1 MVKDFKEV
9 WFVDFEFRAPEGGNP
24 EPRCMVAYELYSKT
38 LKRLWLQGQKIDE
51 PPFDSGDNTL
61 YVAYYASA
69 EMGCHLAL
77 GWPYPENL
85 LDLFVE
91 FRSHMNG
98 LKPQGGF
105 GLLGA
110 MSYFGIGHMAP
121 TEKESMR
128 DLALREG
135 DYTDTEKVALL
146 DYCQGDVES
155 LVRLYSKMIPQINIP
170 TALMRG
176 RYMAACADVERN
188 GIPIDHELHGRLM
201 EHWDEIKSELIQEV
215 DQSYGVFD
223 ESTFRT
229 SLFKDYLERRL
240 IRWPLLDS
248 GALKMDEE
256 TFKFMSQRHPEL
268 LPLKELRSTLS
279 KLRLKD
285 LSVGPDG
292 RNRCLLSAFR
302 SRTGRNQPS
311 SSRFIF
317 GASSWLRGL
326 VQPEEGRTI
335 AYIDWSQQEYGIAAA
350 LSGDGA
356 MKEAY
361 RSGDPY
367 LAFAIKAGQAPEGA
381 TKHTHKRLRDQFK
394 AAVLAVQYGMG
405 AESLAMRIGESK
417 ARGRELLQMHREAY
431 PVFWRWS
438 DAAVD
443 KAMIEGKLQ
452 SVFGWKIMVSMDS
465 NPRSLR
471 NFPMQANGAE
481 MMRLAMI
488 LMTRNSIR
496 VLAPVHDAFLIES
509 QNDSLEE
516 TIERAK
522 GHMRHASSIVL
533 GGFELDSDVEVFS
546 HPERFGSPGPE
557 SFFLK
562 VVGILERIE
571 GASKE
576 CTHLPRGQGRRVH
589 PSYSFIRKSV

>member
-24 EPRCMVAYELYSKT
+24 EPRCMVAYELHTKT
-38 LKRLWLQGQKIDE
+38 LKRLWLQGKKIDE
-51 PPFDSGDNTL
+51 PPFDSGDDTL

-91 FRSHMNG
+91 FRSLMNG
-98 LKPQGGF
+98 FKPQGGF

-110 MSYFGIGHMAP
+110 MSSFGLGHMAP
-121 TEKESMR
+121 SEKDSMRELAMRAGGYTADEKE
-128 DLALREG
+128 ALME
-135 DYTDTEKVALL
+135 
-146 DYCQGDVES
+146 YCEADVRS
-155 LVRLYSKMIPQINIP
+155 LEVLYSKMSPLIDLER
-170 TALMRG
+170 ALLRG
-176 RYMAACADVERN
+176 RYMSACAVVERN
-188 GIPIDHELHGRLM
+188 GIPLDTDLHKRLTR
-201 EHWDEIKSELIQEV
+201 HWDEIKSELIHEV
-215 DQSYGVFD
+215 DQSFGVF
-223 ESTFRT
+223 EKNV
-229 SLFKDYLERRL
+229 FKKDRFLGYLKRNR
-240 IRWPLLDS
+240 ISWPLLDS
-248 GALKMDEE
+248 GGPRMDDE
-256 TFKFMSQRHPEL
+256 TFGVMSLRYPEL
-268 LPLKELRSTLS
+268 SPLKELRSTLS

-285 LSVGPDG
+285 LSVGRDG
-292 RNRCLLSAFR
+292 RNRTLLSAFR

-326 VQPEEGRTI
+326 VRPEEGMSL

-405 AESLAMRIGESK
+405 AESLASRIGESK

-443 KAMIEGKLQ
+443 KAMVEGKLK
-452 SVFGWKIMVSMDS
+452 SVFGWVVNVSSDS

-481 MMRLAMI
+481 MMRLAMT
-488 LMTRNSIR
+488 LMTADSIR

-509 QNDSLEE
+509 ETDCLEE
-516 TIERAK
+516 TLERAK
-522 GHMRHASSIVL
+522 GHMRLASSIVL
-533 GGFELDSDVEVFS
+533 GGFELDSDADVS
-546 HPERFGSPGPE
+546 SYPHRFGSPEPE
-557 SFFLK
+557 SFFNK
-562 VVGILERIE
+562 VIGILERIE
-571 GASKE
+571 GASIGG
-576 CTHLPRGQGRRVH
+576 THLPQNQGRRVH
-589 PSYSFIRKSV
+589 PSYSFIRESV

>member
-24 EPRCMVAYELYSKT
+24 EPRCMVAYELHTKT
-38 LKRLWLQGQKIDE
+38 LKRLWLQGKKIDE
-51 PPFDSGDNTL
+51 PPFDSGDDTL

-91 FRSHMNG
+91 FRSLMNG
-98 LKPQGGF
+98 FKPQGGF

-110 MSYFGIGHMAP
+110 MSSFGLGHMAP
-121 TEKESMR
+121 SEKDSMRELAMRAGGYTADEKE
-128 DLALREG
+128 ALME
-135 DYTDTEKVALL
+135 
-146 DYCQGDVES
+146 YCEADVRS
-155 LVRLYSKMIPQINIP
+155 LEVLYSKMSPLIDLER
-170 TALMRG
+170 ALLRG
-176 RYMAACADVERN
+176 RYMSACAVVERN
-188 GIPIDHELHGRLM
+188 GIPLDTDLHKRLTR
-201 EHWDEIKSELIQEV
+201 HWDEIKSELIHEV
-215 DQSYGVFD
+215 DQSFGVF
-223 ESTFRT
+223 EKNV
-229 SLFKDYLERRL
+229 FKKDRFLGYLKRNR
-240 IRWPLLDS
+240 ISWPLLDS
-248 GALKMDEE
+248 GGPRMDDE
-256 TFKFMSQRHPEL
+256 TFGVMSLRYPEL
-268 LPLKELRSTLS
+268 SPLKELRSTLS

-285 LSVGPDG
+285 LSVGRDG
-292 RNRCLLSAFR
+292 RNRTLLSAFR

-367 LAFAIKAGQAPEGA
+367 LAFALKAGQAPEGA
-381 TKHTHKRLRDQFK
+381 TKHTHKRIRDQFK

-405 AESLAMRIGESK
+405 AESLASRIGESE
-417 ARGRELLQMHREAY
+417 ARGRELLGMHREAY

-443 KAMIEGKLQ
+443 KAMIEGKLE
-452 SVFGWKIMVSMDS
+452 SVFGWVVNVSSDS

-481 MMRLAMI
+481 MMRIAMT
-488 LMTRNSIR
+488 LMIADSIR

-509 QNDSLEE
+509 ETDCLEE
-516 TIERAK
+516 TLERAK
-522 GHMRHASSIVL
+522 GHMRAASSIVL
-533 GGFELDSDVEVFS
+533 GGFELDSDAEVFS

-557 SFFLK
+557 SFFSK

-571 GASKE
+571 GASIGG
-576 CTHLPRGQGRRVH
+576 THLPQNQGRRVH
-589 PSYSFIRKSV
+589 PSYSFIRESV